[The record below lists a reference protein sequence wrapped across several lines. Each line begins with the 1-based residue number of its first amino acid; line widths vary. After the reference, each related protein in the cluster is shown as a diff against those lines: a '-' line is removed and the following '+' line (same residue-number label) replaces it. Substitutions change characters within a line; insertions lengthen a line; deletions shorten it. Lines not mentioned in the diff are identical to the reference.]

1 MAHLSLSFLGR
12 FEVTFDAE
20 PITAFGSDKAR
31 ALLAFLS
38 IESSR
43 PHRRAKLSGMF
54 WPELPENKAAHNL
67 SQSLLRL
74 RQALGGKKDLTVPSA
89 LIVTPQHIQF
99 NTNSSYQLDVA
110 RFRELLNQSKQHVHP
125 KAANCR
131 VCMQWL
137 QQAAELYHGDVL
149 AGLFVSDS
157 VAFEEWRMI
166 QQEDLR
172 QQALETL
179 TRLAAYHE
187 QCGEFERVQDYA
199 RRQVTLEP
207 WHEEAHL
214 QLMRVMAQSGQTSA
228 ALRQY
233 ELYQRTLAD
242 ELNLKPSVDITK
254 LYEQIRS
261 RGEESQV
268 VAESGVGGAVWL
280 ADQGERRQVTTLV
293 CSHHMLGDSEEGK
306 EQIAHCEPYCEA
318 IFNRFGG
325 RRALRQGE
333 VCLVYFGYPQ
343 AHEDAAHRAVYSG
356 LALASALEGNGH
368 ARIGIHTGVVTVGKK
383 QGRRWQD
390 RDLSGTTLEIARDC
404 QRMAGPGEVLITE
417 DVRRLVQEFFD
428 LQALEVWNLETAGQS
443 LPVYYVRGENGVRN
457 RLEWLTQ
464 TQRLTAF
471 TGRKDD
477 LTRLTTCYEIAI
489 QGKGQVVLVSGEPG
503 IGKSRLIWEL
513 KSSVQT
519 SFTPY
524 IDPSV
529 LWLDSRCL
537 PHYQNTSLYPIIGLL
552 EGLIGFQADDSL
564 KVRQEKLAGMLAGY
578 NLNRPSTTWLLSILL
593 GLPVDTPTP
602 DTITKAQR
610 EQMREIFVA
619 LLQKRAT
626 EQPLVLVVE
635 DLHWSDPTTVDWL
648 GQSIASLTS
657 VSCLI
662 VLTARPAFNPSWLS
676 NTDSRSNL
684 LLLPLSPLHPEQA
697 KQLVNDLAGE
707 RALGEEIRRHIV
719 AQADGI
725 PLYIEELIK
734 TLLEQP
740 VFKGKATITPD
751 IPATLLDSLT
761 ARLDHLGA
769 AKETAQWAAVLG
781 REFSYPLLQ
790 ACISYDEQRLQSEL
804 ARLIENELVLPVNVA
819 SPHSATEYTF
829 KHALIQEAA
838 YASMLKNTRQI
849 FHRRVA
855 EMLENRFPQ
864 IAETQPE
871 ILAQHYFNADM
882 KTKAVDFWLQA
893 GERAIA
899 QGATPEAKIFFDCAI
914 ESLEPEDSGRR
925 WLALWGRETVLNHRG
940 ERESQKA
947 EIATLLGL
955 AETLNDDT
963 HRALAQVRLARFA
976 TSQSDYRGQSDAAEA
991 AILAANRAGNS
1002 TVELEAL
1009 AYKITALMRLGER
1022 AAVRLVVERALA
1034 QIQKVEDDNIRAYAS
1049 AAVAI
1054 YYIENGDLAHA
1065 ILFLNQS
1072 LESAKRAAIRH
1083 LDLESQYH
1091 GHLGFANIQLGLYT
1105 QACDTLVTGLELAN
1119 LMGIDRYQAYH
1130 MLNLGFAYW
1139 RIGDFKAAVQMEKQA
1154 LKEYSTTG
1162 EAFGQA
1168 ACQAYLGYIYEA
1180 EGNLALAAE
1189 YLTKAREGFS
1199 ELGVD
1204 ADRFEVQAIEAR
1216 AALSQGRR
1224 EDAKQLTKEVWNYLC
1239 ENGTEG
1245 LGSPS
1250 WLYVCV
1256 ADVLAVVEI
1265 PNISLRE
1272 VVEAGYRELM
1282 QRAEKVS
1289 NPEWR
1294 QSFLENVAENKV
1306 LVERWKIMNKSDAL
1320 I

>member
-54 WPELPENKAAHNL
+54 WPDLPENKAAHNL

-74 RQALGGKKDLTVPSA
+74 RQALGGKKDLTVPSV

-99 NTNSSYQLDVA
+99 NTNSSHQLDVA
-110 RFRELLNQSKQHVHP
+110 RFRELLNRSKQHTHP
-125 KAANCR
+125 KTANCR

-137 QQAAELYHGDVL
+137 QQAAELYHGDLL

-166 QQEDLR
+166 QQEELR
-172 QQALETL
+172 RQALETL

-187 QCGEFERVQDYA
+187 QCGEFERAQDYA
-199 RRQVTLEP
+199 QRQVALEP
-207 WHEEAHL
+207 WREEAHL
-214 QLMRVMAQSGQTSA
+214 QLMRVMSQSGQTSA

-233 ELYQRTLAD
+233 EHYQRALAE
-242 ELNLKPSVDITK
+242 ELNLKPSADITK
-254 LYEQIRS
+254 LYEQICS
-261 RGEESQV
+261 SGEGSQV
-268 VAESGVGGAVWL
+268 VAQSGVGGAVWL
-280 ADQGERRQVTTLV
+280 ADQGERRQVTTLI
-293 CSHHMLGDSEEGK
+293 CNHHIMGDSEEGK
-306 EQIAHCEPYCEA
+306 EQIAHCEQYCGA

-343 AHEDAAHRAVYSG
+343 AFEDAARRAVHSS

-368 ARIGIHTGVVTVGKK
+368 VQIGIHTGVVTVGKK

-390 RDLSGTTLEIARDC
+390 RDLFGTTLEVARDC
-404 QRMAGPGEVLITE
+404 QRMAGAGEILITE
-417 DVRRLVQEFFD
+417 NVRRLVQEFFD
-428 LQALEVWNLETAGQS
+428 LQALGVRSLETAGQS
-443 LPVYYVRGENGVRN
+443 LPVYSVHGESSARN

-464 TQRLTAF
+464 TQRLTVF
-471 TGRKDD
+471 TGREEH
-477 LTRLTTCYEIAI
+477 LTLLAACYENAI
-489 QGKGQVVLVSGEPG
+489 QGKGQVVLLSGEPG

-513 KSSVQT
+513 KNSVQT
-519 SFTPY
+519 SFAPY
-524 IDPSV
+524 TAPPV
-529 LWLDSRCL
+529 LWLDSHCL

-578 NLNRPSTTWLLSILL
+578 NLNRPSTIWLLSILL

-602 DTITKAQR
+602 ETITKAQR
-610 EQMREIFVA
+610 EQMREVFVA
-619 LLQKRAT
+619 LLQKRAAV
-626 EQPLVLVVE
+626 QPLVLVVE
-635 DLHWSDPTTVDWL
+635 DLHWGDPTTVDWL
-648 GQSIASLTS
+648 GQSIASLAS

-662 VLTARPAFNPSWLS
+662 VLTARPAFNPAWLS

-684 LLLPLSPLHPEQA
+684 LLLPLSPLHSEQA
-697 KQLVNDLAGE
+697 KQLVTDLAGE
-707 RALGEEIRRHIV
+707 RALDEEIRRDIISRT
-719 AQADGI
+719 DGN
-725 PLYIEELIK
+725 PLFIEEMTKSLI
-734 TLLEQP
+734 EDAA
-740 VFKGKATITPD
+740 VKGDIKAKAK

-761 ARLDHLGA
+761 ARLDHLDA

-781 REFSYPLLQ
+781 REFSYPILQ
-790 ACISYDEQRLQSEL
+790 ACVPYDEQRLQSDL
-804 ARLIENELVLPVNVA
+804 TRLIENELVLPVNAA
-819 SPHSATEYTF
+819 SSHSATEYTF

-838 YASMLKNTRQI
+838 YVSMLKNTRQVS
-849 FHRRVA
+849 HRRVA
-855 EMLENRFPQ
+855 ETLETRFPQ

-871 ILAQHYFNADM
+871 ILAQHYSNADM

-893 GERAIA
+893 GERAIT
-899 QGATPEAKIFFDCAI
+899 QGATLEASIFFGHAI
-914 ESLEPEDSGRR
+914 EWIEIEDSGRR
-925 WLALWGRETVLNHRG
+925 WQAFWGRETVLNHRG
-940 ERESQKA
+940 ERESQK
-947 EIATLLGL
+947 EDIATLLEL

-963 HRALAQVRLARFA
+963 HRALAQMRLARFA
-976 TSQSDYRGQSDAAEA
+976 TSQSDYRGQSEAAEA
-991 AILAANRAGNS
+991 AILAAKRAGNS

-1009 AYKITALMRLGER
+1009 AYKVTALMRLGER
-1022 AAVRLVVERALA
+1022 VTVHQVVERMLA

-1054 YYIENGDLAHA
+1054 YYVENGDLTRA
-1065 ILFLNQS
+1065 IQFLNQS
-1072 LESAKRAAIRH
+1072 LESAKHATIRH

-1091 GHLGFANIQLGLYT
+1091 GHLGFAYIQLGLYT
-1105 QACDTLVTGLELAN
+1105 QACDTLVVGLELAN

-1130 MLNLGFAYW
+1130 MINLGFVYW
-1139 RIGDFKAAVQMEKQA
+1139 RIGDLKAAAQMEEQA
-1154 LKEYSTTG
+1154 LKEYSATG
-1162 EAFGQA
+1162 EAFGHA
-1168 ACQAYLGYIYEA
+1168 GCQAYLGYIYEE

-1189 YLTKAREGFS
+1189 YLTKARGGFS

-1204 ADRFEVQAIEAR
+1204 ADRFEAQAVEAR
-1216 AALSQGRR
+1216 VALAQGRR
-1224 EDAKQLTKEVWNYLC
+1224 EDAKKLTKEVWNYLC
-1239 ENGTEG
+1239 EHGTEG

-1256 ADVLAVVEI
+1256 ADVLDVVEI
-1265 PNISLRE
+1265 SNISMRE
-1272 VVEAGYRELM
+1272 VVETGYRELM

-1294 QSFLENVAENKV
+1294 QSFLENVAENRIII
-1306 LVERWKIMNKSDAL
+1306 ERWEKMNKAEA
-1320 I
+1320 